1 MYRYNSDTERLLF
14 RHRGERVFMFD
25 GTADTGFI
33 STGAKFCE
41 DCPWGKSDFSKL
53 QVLPC
58 IACSCVIASVS
69 VPTIATHQIPNT
81 AKLLRLSFH
90 DCVPYIGQDG
100 EVHGGGAVEYC
111 TRYLHFISTL
121 SVLLLE
127 YMY

>member
-1 MYRYNSDTERLLF
+1 M
-14 RHRGERVFMFD
+14 
-25 GTADTGFI
+25 
-33 STGAKFCE
+33 
-41 DCPWGKSDFSKL
+41 
-53 QVLPC
+53 
-58 IACSCVIASVS
+58 
-69 VPTIATHQIPNT
+69 PNT

-127 YMY
+127 YYNLMAGCDGCLNWFNMGFGYSGLNTDPKEIGYTPEGKEKV